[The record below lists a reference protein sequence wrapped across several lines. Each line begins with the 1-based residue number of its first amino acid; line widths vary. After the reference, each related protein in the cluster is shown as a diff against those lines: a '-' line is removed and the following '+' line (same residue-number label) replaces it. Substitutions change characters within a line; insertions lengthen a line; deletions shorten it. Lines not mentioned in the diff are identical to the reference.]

1 MDCPA
6 CGSSNIITG
15 KKWCICDDCGE
26 RFSAAEKASDTM
38 VFFFSYSHKE
48 KEICQMVQEAFL
60 QRGHKVWID
69 QEKIKEGDDWR
80 EKIAQGI
87 LSSNGVIAFLSR
99 NSVRD
104 PGVCLNELS
113 IAVGVR
119 GGNIKTVLLEREE
132 NVRPPSSIS
141 HLQWLDMSAWRTEQ
155 AKGEESFHVWFRK
168 KMEKLI
174 AVAES
179 PETLTDDATA
189 KNAGTG
195 RHKNRMEK

>member
-1 MDCPA
+1 
-6 CGSSNIITG
+6 
-15 KKWCICDDCGE
+15 
-26 RFSAAEKASDTM
+26 M
-38 VFFFSYSHKE
+38 VFFFSYSHQE

-155 AKGEESFHVWFRK
+155 AKGEESFHAWFRK

>member
-26 RFSAAEKASDTM
+26 RFSAAEK
-38 VFFFSYSHKE
+38 
-48 KEICQMVQEAFL
+48 
-60 QRGHKVWID
+60 
-69 QEKIKEGDDWR
+69 
-80 EKIAQGI
+80 
-87 LSSNGVIAFLSR
+87 
-99 NSVRD
+99 
-104 PGVCLNELS
+104 
-113 IAVGVR
+113 
-119 GGNIKTVLLEREE
+119 
-132 NVRPPSSIS
+132 
-141 HLQWLDMSAWRTEQ
+141 

-189 KNAGTG
+189 KNAGAGRQKTG
-195 RHKNRMEK
+195 WKNEPYHRFAG